1 MVYGV
6 DLAKSVDWTVVVG
19 LDDTGAVCRFDRYQ
33 WPWEETVRRLATE
46 IGGTP
51 AVVDSTGVGDP
62 IVERLQRELGNVE
75 GYSFSS
81 SSKQRLMEGLAVA
94 IQHGE
99 IRYPQGVIVSE
110 LDAFAFEYTRT
121 GVKYS
126 APSGMHDDCVM
137 ALSLAV
143 YGRTGAPGVGVW

>member
-1 MVYGV
+1 
-6 DLAKSVDWTVVVG
+6 
-19 LDDTGAVCRFDRYQ
+19 
-33 WPWEETVRRLATE
+33 
-46 IGGTP
+46 
-51 AVVDSTGVGDP
+51 
-62 IVERLQRELGNVE
+62 VERLQRELGNVE